1 LRLTAYQDSVGI
13 WTIGYGHTKGVW
25 PGQQITEAQAEAYL
39 KQDVAWAETAVDR
52 AVTVNLSQSQF
63 DALVSW
69 TFNLGSF
76 NLQRSTMLK
85 KLNARNWARVPCE
98 MIRWN
103 RAGGRV
109 LRGLVRRRKAEA
121 ELFNGGPFTC

>member
-13 WTIGYGHTKGVW
+13 WTIGYGHTKGVR
-25 PGQQITEAQAEAYL
+25 PGQRITKAQAVAFL
-39 KQDVAWAETAVDR
+39 RQDVAWAEKAVNR
-52 AVTVNLSQSQF
+52 AVKVNLSQSQF

-69 TFNLGSF
+69 TFNLGSG
-76 NLQRSTMLK
+76 NLGRSTMLK
-85 KLNARNWARVPCE
+85 RVNARNWRRVPCE

-109 LRGLVRRRKAEA
+109 LRGLVRRRRAEA
-121 ELFNGGPFTC
+121 ELFNGGHFTC